1 MPETPQR
8 PTQKFSWTPK
18 FSSLKFPLV
27 VFLLSRLCLGQL
39 TDLPVAGPFCVN
51 GNVGS
56 GEDLALGSAAKRVAA
71 SVKFNANNVILIFI
85 IDTC

>member
-1 MPETPQR
+1 
-8 PTQKFSWTPK
+8 
-18 FSSLKFPLV
+18 
-27 VFLLSRLCLGQL
+27 LGQL